1 MGTKSY
7 QYKVFTHKELLKDYR
22 EYLELHKRCV
32 KTYLV
37 SKSLDYPTVRK
48 FFIIYDKYID
58 EENVLSYFFLPIPYL
73 VNSLILYKLHNIKF
87 YGKLSKL
94 KRKHR
99 KIQK

>member
-1 MGTKSY
+1 MGTKNY

-48 FFIIYDKYID
+48 FFVIYDKYID
-58 EENVLSYFFLPIPYL
+58 EENILLYFFLPIHYL

-87 YGKLSKL
+87 YGKRSKP

-99 KIQK
+99 

>member
-1 MGTKSY
+1 MGTNKRY
-7 QYKVFTHKELLKDYR
+7 QYKVFTNKELLKNYK

-37 SKSLDYPTVRK
+37 SKSLDYQTIRK

-58 EENVLSYFFLPIPYL
+58 EMNILLYFFLPINYF
-73 VNSLILYKLHNIKF
+73 VNSLIIYKLYSIQF
-87 YGKLSKL
+87 YGKRSKL

-99 KIQK
+99 

>member
-1 MGTKSY
+1 MGTNKRY
-7 QYKVFTHKELLKDYR
+7 QYKVFTNKELLKNYK

-37 SKSLDYPTVRK
+37 SKSLDYQTIRK

-58 EENVLSYFFLPIPYL
+58 EVNILLYFFLPINYF
-73 VNSLILYKLHNIKF
+73 VNSLIIYKLYSIKF
-87 YGKLSKL
+87 YGKRSKL

-99 KIQK
+99 